1 MINQNCPWLVS
12 SLETISTS
20 NAAFSPASPMISLS
34 STNPYEFDTKQ
45 ERKMHQTSFYVQQ
58 LYIEDTR
65 VTQSGKTW
73 KLSKMTNFHLTA
85 KTDRT
90 CCATLVGFYGHAG
103 PNSWS
108 HTTNKVQQEPL
119 KINSIWPERTQ
130 RECGNPSAVTERKHK
145 ASHVEPWIKHE
156 NTTPTDDT
164 RKLLDDFDFDLD
176 QQQQITCSVRG
187 QFLLSNKPFYTYT
200 PSVIDDFPPSQ
211 LKFKWFAIKSQEEK
225 ETAAVML
232 YFQRNKYGFKST
244 LFI

>member
-65 VTQSGKTW
+65 VTRSGKTW

-156 NTTPTDDT
+156 NTTEKPDRWHEKAPGWFWLWFRPTAADY
-164 RKLLDDFDFDLD
+164 LLCQRPVPAE
-176 QQQQITCSVRG
+176 QQT
-187 QFLLSNKPFYTYT
+187 FLHLHPIGYWRLSSLSN
-200 PSVIDDFPPSQ
+200 SNDLQ
-211 LKFKWFAIKSQEEK
+211 
-225 ETAAVML
+225 
-232 YFQRNKYGFKST
+232 
-244 LFI
+244 